1 MKPNIF
7 LHYWNPKDTLLSFQ
21 EILSLDCDPLV
32 LASIQAELMLQL
44 NSADVQEK
52 LPNFDWSNMRMQEK
66 WNSITQTLLMQVQL
80 PEQIWMDWIQA
91 LSSQVTPVETEIPTF
106 ADLLN
111 AEVYYERPSDSL
123 EEIKEEEEIN
133 KEESIEFS
141 ATVESTEDAWTAIED
156 ETEELN
162 FVPEIQIEVSDL
174 QAVAWEDENPTE
186 EPIEQSIPDY
196 FEVSNELPEVSD
208 LTPEETK
215 TQSIKDMLADSTEEK
230 VLDTIQVD
238 DHSLKNMVANQMTS
252 SLAESISLFQR
263 LNFIQELFD
272 GNADQFSQFIEF
284 IDFEASPSQWKSEV
298 NQRFNLP
305 DSPAWNEL
313 SLLIERKFS

>member
-1 MKPNIF
+1 
-7 LHYWNPKDTLLSFQ
+7 
-21 EILSLDCDPLV
+21 
-32 LASIQAELMLQL
+32 
-44 NSADVQEK
+44 
-52 LPNFDWSNMRMQEK
+52 
-66 WNSITQTLLMQVQL
+66 
-80 PEQIWMDWIQA
+80 
-91 LSSQVTPVETEIPTF
+91 
-106 ADLLN
+106 
-111 AEVYYERPSDSL
+111 
-123 EEIKEEEEIN
+123 
-133 KEESIEFS
+133 
-141 ATVESTEDAWTAIED
+141 
-156 ETEELN
+156 
-162 FVPEIQIEVSDL
+162 
-174 QAVAWEDENPTE
+174 
-186 EPIEQSIPDY
+186 
-196 FEVSNELPEVSD
+196 
-208 LTPEETK
+208 
-215 TQSIKDMLADSTEEK
+215 MLADSTEEK

>member
-7 LHYWNPKDTLLSFQ
+7 LHYWNQQDSLLSFQ

-32 LASIQAELMLQL
+32 LATIQAELILQL
-44 NSADVQEK
+44 NSADLQDK
-52 LPNFDWSNMRMQEK
+52 LPNFDWSNIRMQEK
-66 WNSITQTLLMQVQL
+66 WNSITQTLVMQVYL

-91 LSSQVTPVETEIPTF
+91 LSAEITPVETEIPSF

-123 EEIKEEEEIN
+123 EEIKEVEEV
-133 KEESIEFS
+133 IEFS
-141 ATVESTEDAWTAIED
+141 ATVESTEVELQAIED
-156 ETEELN
+156 ETEEAN

-174 QAVAWEDENPTE
+174 QAVAWEDENPKD
-186 EPIEQSIPDY
+186 EPAIQSTPDY
-196 FEVSNELPEVSD
+196 FEVSNEIPELSD
-208 LTPEETK
+208 FTPEETK

-284 IDFEASPSQWKSEV
+284 IDFEASPTHWKSEL
-298 NQRFNLP
+298 NQRYNLP
-305 DSPAWNEL
+305 ESPAWNEL